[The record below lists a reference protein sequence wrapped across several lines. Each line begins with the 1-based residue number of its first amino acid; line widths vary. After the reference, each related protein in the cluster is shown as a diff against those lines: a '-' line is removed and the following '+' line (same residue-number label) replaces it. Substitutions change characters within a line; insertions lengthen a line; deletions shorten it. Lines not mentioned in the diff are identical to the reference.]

1 MQTTKENFIGQ
12 ISFDRFQNVVEKAR
26 ALNHEHWIGDI
37 PVHRELLKFYKAFKA
52 KRYNIVPCVDGNTR
66 TLWKRDGVSGE
77 SVGVGVYYALGITF
91 PDTTDFRSGS
101 IHIDTD
107 PNLDDSG
114 FTYCVKADEIE
125 NEKFACGNDGYHIRQ
140 SKDMAKTVKLAMK
153 FLTPLDYDD
162 IHGKCLGN
170 LHLGISHLR
179 EPAQEKI
186 HKGFAM
192 DRSVIAQEV
201 AHMIAAG
208 YQPSTEAF
216 KNALDMWVQE
226 GAELKRMQDYKPRA
240 CLVWVKPNSLSYKFT
255 EDRVVTECTSM
266 DDVPELIRN
275 KLAVLQIAKNGD
287 AIADVGVRVSDIT
300 YWVFA

>member
-1 MQTTKENFIGQ
+1 MQTTKENFIGH
-12 ISFDRFQNVVEKAR
+12 IEFDRFQNNVEKAR

-37 PVHRELLKFYKAFKA
+37 PVHPELLKFYKAFKA
-52 KRYNIVPCVDGNTR
+52 KRYNIVPCVDNNTR

-77 SVGVGVYYALGITF
+77 SVAVGIYYALGITF
-91 PDTTDFRSGS
+91 PDTTDFRSGE
-101 IHIDTD
+101 IHIEGD

-114 FTYCVKADEIE
+114 FTYCVKSDDIE
-125 NEKFACGNDGYHIRQ
+125 NEKFASHSDGYHIRQ

-153 FLTPLDYDD
+153 YLTPLDYDD
-162 IHGKCLGN
+162 INDRCTGALN
-170 LHLGISHLR
+170 TGIYNLR
-179 EPAQEKI
+179 EPAREKV
-186 HKGFAM
+186 HKKMNIEHGF
-192 DRSVIAQEV
+192 IAQEV
-201 AHMIAAG
+201 AHMIASG

-216 KNALDMWVQE
+216 KNALDMWARE

-240 CLVWVKPNSLSYKFT
+240 CFVWVKPNSLSYKFT
-255 EDRVVTECTSM
+255 EDKVVTECTSM
-266 DDVPELIRN
+266 DDVPELVRN

>member
-12 ISFDRFQNVVEKAR
+12 IDFDRFKTNVEKAR

-37 PVHRELLKFYKAFKA
+37 PVHPELLKFYKALKA
-52 KRYNIVPCVDGNTR
+52 KRYNIVPCVDSNTQ
-66 TLWKRDGVSGE
+66 TIWKRDGVSGE
-77 SVGVGVYYALGITF
+77 TIGVGVYHQLGITF

-101 IHIDTD
+101 IHIDAD
-107 PNLDDSG
+107 SNLGTHS
-114 FTYCVKADEIE
+114 YCVKSDDIE
-125 NEKFACGNDGYHIRQ
+125 NEKFASHSDGYHIRQ

-153 FLTPLDYDD
+153 YLTPLDYDD

-170 LHLGISHLR
+170 LHTGIHRLR
-179 EPAQEKI
+179 EPAQEKLHQKMSI
-186 HKGFAM
+186 E
-192 DRSVIAQEV
+192 RSVIAQEV

-208 YQPSTEAF
+208 YTPSTEAF
-216 KNALDMWVQE
+216 KNALDMWMQE